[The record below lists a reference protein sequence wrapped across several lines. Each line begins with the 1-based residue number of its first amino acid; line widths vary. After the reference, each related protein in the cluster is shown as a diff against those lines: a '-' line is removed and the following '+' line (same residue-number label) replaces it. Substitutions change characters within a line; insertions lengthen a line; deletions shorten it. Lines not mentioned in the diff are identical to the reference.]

1 MLAVF
6 IYIKASGGDYVE
18 LELPKDVKDALGE
31 LRILSERA
39 EDGDKSARKE
49 LRKAV
54 RDSYPEIV
62 REASDI
68 ARRGQWGLIKTAAAG
83 EPLMEEALVARLDL
97 MRLEIG
103 GSDPTPL
110 EVLLIERVVSCW
122 ILLELLE
129 LLNSAQLTHVDKS
142 QQLPHSLLKFYLG
155 WQEQAHRQFL
165 SAVRE
170 LAKVRRLQGGIPSS
184 QTNIQLNLG

>member
-1 MLAVF
+1 VQA
-6 IYIKASGGDYVE
+6 
-18 LELPKDVKDALGE
+18 LELSKDAKERLAELKELSAQAEGGE
-31 LRILSERA
+31 KAARA
-39 EDGDKSARKE
+39 K

-54 RDSYPEIV
+54 RESSPEII

-83 EPLMEEALVARLDL
+83 DPLMEEALVARLDW

-103 GSDPTPL
+103 GPNPTPL

-129 LLNSAQLTHVDKS
+129 LLTSAQLTRVDNSKK
-142 QQLPHSLLKFYLG
+142 LPHSFLKFYLG
-155 WQEQAHRQFL
+155 WQEQAHRRFL
-165 SAVRE
+165 SAIRE
-170 LAKVRRLQGGIPSS
+170 LVKVRRLQSGVPNTH
-184 QTNIQLNLG
+184 TNNVQINL